1 VGGVTIQN
9 GSVSSLDLSGVVQNN
24 NLSSEFRNFSG
35 GVVFVV
41 RSDVSSSN
49 IFNRDTF
56 NVESNVVSGGGFG
69 HLFVVHFDGFNF
81 GGDTRRSE
89 ANLHTGSDDSG
100 FNSSDGDCS
109 DSSDFV
115 NIL

>member
-1 VGGVTIQN
+1 MGGVTIQN
-9 GSVSSLDLSGVVQNN
+9 GSVSSLDLSGVVQDD
-24 NLSSEFRNFSG
+24 NLSSEVRNFSG
-35 GVVFVV
+35 GVVFVI
-41 RSDVSSSN
+41 RSNVSSSN

-56 NVESNVVSGGGFG
+56 NVESNVVPGGGFG

-81 GGDTRRSE
+81 GGDSRRSE
-89 ANLHTGSDDSG
+89 ANGHTGFNDSG

-109 DSSDFV
+109 NTSDFV